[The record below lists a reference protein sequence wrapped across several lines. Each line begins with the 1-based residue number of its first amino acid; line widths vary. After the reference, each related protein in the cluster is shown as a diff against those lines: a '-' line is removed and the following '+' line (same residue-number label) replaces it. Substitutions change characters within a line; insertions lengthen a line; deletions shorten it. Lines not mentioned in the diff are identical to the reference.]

1 MPLTRRAFIILGA
14 GASLSA
20 CSTFGVTT
28 NVPEGSTTPQQLT
41 QDAILSAVNEAR
53 RINGGHKP
61 MTYNL
66 QLEAA
71 ARFQANLMA
80 QKDTLAHELGYTLR
94 QRTNMQN
101 YRGAVGENIAGG
113 QTTLQQALE
122 GWLNSP
128 GHRATLLSD
137 KFVEFGLAYAH
148 TPPGVKSKYGNYWCF
163 IAGGPVSA
171 WLGAQGTG
179 TPGDGMTDN
188 PVTTDGTTSVTVT
201 GGVNDSLTING

>member
-20 CSTFGVTT
+20 CGTLGVTT
-28 NVPEGSTTPQQLT
+28 NVPIGSTSPQQLT

-53 RINGGHKP
+53 RINGGHRP
-61 MTYNL
+61 LTYNL
-66 QLEAA
+66 QLQAA
-71 ARFQANLMA
+71 AQFQANLMA
-80 QKDTLAHELGYTLR
+80 QKDSLAHDVGYTLR
-94 QRTNMQN
+94 QRTDQQN

-113 QTTLQQALE
+113 QTTLQQAIE

-163 IAGGPVSA
+163 IAGGPMSA
-171 WLGAQGTG
+171 WLGSQNTG
-179 TPGDGMTDN
+179 IPTDAGGDTG
-188 PVTTDGTTSVTVT
+188 VSVE
-201 GGVNDSLTING
+201 GGVNGTLTISG

>member
-1 MPLTRRAFIILGA
+1 MPPLTRRAFIIIGA

-20 CSTFGVTT
+20 CGTFGMTT
-28 NVPEGSTTPQQLT
+28 VVPSGSTSPQQLT

-53 RINGGHKP
+53 RINGNHRP

-66 QLEAA
+66 QLQAA
-71 ARFQANLMA
+71 AQFQANLMA
-80 QKDTLAHELGYTLR
+80 QKDTLAHDVGYTLR
-94 QRTNMQN
+94 QRTDQQN

-148 TPPGVKSKYGNYWCF
+148 TPSSVKSKYGNYWCF
-163 IAGGPVSA
+163 IAGGPMSV
-171 WLGAQGTG
+171 WLGSDPRGIVPDATGDTGISVEGGATG
-179 TPGDGMTDN
+179 T
-188 PVTTDGTTSVTVT
+188 
-201 GGVNDSLTING
+201 LTISG